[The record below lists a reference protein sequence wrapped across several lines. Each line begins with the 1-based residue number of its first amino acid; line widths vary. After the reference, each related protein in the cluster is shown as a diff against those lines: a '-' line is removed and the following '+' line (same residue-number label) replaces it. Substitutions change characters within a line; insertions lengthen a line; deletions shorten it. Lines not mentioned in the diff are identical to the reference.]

1 MKAQTRFPMRLLVAV
16 AMLPLT
22 SGAANAQSLK
32 GIFGQQAKSLV
43 EQAQGAASGVGTI
56 DLTHPTQ
63 IISQAKSNAQAGVT
77 QIAGQAEQTGLGD
90 AQGIL
95 GAMQGKITQ
104 LQSKI
109 PQSN

>member
-1 MKAQTRFPMRLLVAV
+1 MKAQTRFAMRILVAV

-22 SGAANAQSLK
+22 SGVANAQSL
-32 GIFGQQAKSLV
+32 GSIFGQQAKSLV
-43 EQAQGAASGVGTI
+43 QQAQGAASGVGTI

-63 IISQAKSNAQAGVT
+63 IIGQVKSNVQTAGAQVV
-77 QIAGQAEQTGLGD
+77 GQAEQTGLGD

-95 GAMQGKITQ
+95 GALQGKVTQ

-109 PQSN
+109 PQAN